1 MRLFYSI
8 LFLVF
13 FTSCMGQSN
22 KLPEAVIVKA
32 PTSVSKKITPNDSAY
47 LKIKIGTQNFNISL
61 LNSSLSTNDINN
73 IDKFISANEN
83 KIDKNKIV
91 VIGQSAVTFHRFKA
105 LKEVLK
111 KHELYRFTLVT
122 EPE

>member
-32 PTSVSKKITPNDSAY
+32 PTSVSKKITPNDSTC
-47 LKIKIGTQNFNISL
+47 LKIKIGTQSFNISL